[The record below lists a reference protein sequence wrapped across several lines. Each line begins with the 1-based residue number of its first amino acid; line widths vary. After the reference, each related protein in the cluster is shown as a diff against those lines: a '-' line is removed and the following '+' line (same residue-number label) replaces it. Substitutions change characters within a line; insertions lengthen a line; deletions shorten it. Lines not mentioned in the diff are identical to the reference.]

1 MHGLSHH
8 HLRHLVFHDERGEPV
23 DVGLAPG
30 PAEGLQGAGERAG
43 RVGQSQ
49 ADPHRADVDTED
61 PAAPAGGRR
70 PRRHLQVLWPAA
82 AQVDLGGLVRHRR
95 KALAQVD
102 LGGRMIG
109 RLLSRRRGRARTGRR
124 HGRQIPPPSADRTGV
139 LGVVLGL
146 GHVGH
151 LPVAVATACSPAC
164 SAAGIPAGS
173 VPPPWATSALP
184 PPRPPTG
191 AAAARSTSLADS
203 PRSRAAGG
211 RAATSATLP
220 PASDASRTTPAR
232 SPGSRPRTSS
242 AKVRRSPPLSPAGE
256 PVTTATSP
264 TSFAAAAS

>member
-1 MHGLSHH
+1 M
-8 HLRHLVFHDERGEPV
+8 
-23 DVGLAPG
+23 
-30 PAEGLQGAGERAG
+30 
-43 RVGQSQ
+43 
-49 ADPHRADVDTED
+49 
-61 PAAPAGGRR
+61 
-70 PRRHLQVLWPAA
+70 LWPGA

-102 LGGRMIG
+102 LGGRVIG
-109 RLLSRRRGRARTGRR
+109 RLLSRGRGRSRTGRR
-124 HGRQIPPPSADRTGV
+124 HGRQIAPPSADRTGV

-203 PRSRAAGG
+203 PRSSAAGFRAAP
-211 RAATSATLP
+211 RATLP
-220 PASDASRTTPAR
+220 PASDAAGTTGGR
-232 SPGSRPRTSS
+232 SGSRPRTSS
-242 AKVRRSPPLSPAGE
+242 ASVRRSQPFSPEGE
-256 PVTTATSP
+256 PVTSATPS
-264 TSFAAAAS
+264 T